1 MPVSIGNEQ
10 YKIASAKYGI
20 DLKEPIFS
28 VFDKFSQ
35 DPKFN
40 LLQSFMDDDYAD
52 FNTALNNY
60 YEGYETCKTIRNIID
75 LISII
80 NGRAAFFAK
89 SMDSMGHYDENR
101 LPIWINMLA
110 KELMK
115 AGTNN
120 ASDGVYTTE
129 IIGNVDGANLKK
141 AIFNIFEILKV
152 DSPAPFEHPIID
164 GEAPFYILGRDIA
177 GVTVYGTDDGIGQY
191 LPLVGYQVVIEIRD
205 VLHSWTPMR
214 CLLNV
219 GDSPLYSGHS
229 ASYAFPEGT
238 KHRFSLYEIKIVSK
252 ELPDKV
258 YATPHIQVHYT
269 ATRDTATANPE
280 DYIYELYGQSN
291 LKARTMLYTGEDSA
305 IIVPDRFDTG
315 YTEEIGMFTFS
326 DTKVQ
331 RIYIPD
337 GVTKIE

>member
-1 MPVSIGNEQ
+1 MPAAIDHEL

-40 LLQSFMDDDYAD
+40 LLKDFMDDDYAELD
-52 FNTALNNY
+52 KAINRY
-60 YEGYETCKTIRNIID
+60 YKDNKTCKTIRNIID
-75 LISII
+75 IISII

-89 SMDSMGHYDENR
+89 SMDGMGHYDENR
-101 LPIWINMLA
+101 LPKWINMLG
-110 KELMK
+110 KELINS
-115 AGTNN
+115 GTKN
-120 ASDGVYTTE
+120 ALDGVYVNE
-129 IIGNVDGANLKK
+129 VIGKVNGARLRA
-141 AIFNIFEILKV
+141 AIYNIFDILKTPN
-152 DSPAPFEHPIID
+152 PAPFENPIVN

-177 GVTVYGTDDGIGQY
+177 GIRVYGTEEGIGQY
-191 LPLVGYQVVIEIRD
+191 LPLVGYQVVIELRD
-205 VLHSWTPMR
+205 VLRRWTPTR
-214 CLLNV
+214 HVLSV

-229 ASYAFPEGT
+229 AEYVFPEGT
-238 KHRFSLYEIKIVSK
+238 KHQFSLYEIKIVSK

-258 YATPHIQVHYT
+258 YATPEIQIHYT
-269 ATRDTATANPE
+269 ATRGKATANPE

-291 LKARTMLYTGEDSA
+291 LKARTLLYTGTDTEV
-305 IIVPDRFDTG
+305 IVPELFETG
-315 YTEEIGMFTFS
+315 STEEIGIFTFS
-326 DTKVQ
+326 DTDVE